1 MIYLIKEEIE
11 RWRFLMKIS
20 RQDVRNL
27 SEIHRK
33 FSEIESLYQ
42 ELSQEV
48 KQVIL
53 EMHGEH
59 FTVAHC
65 SRWGEMA
72 INDVR
77 DELEV
82 ND

>member
-1 MIYLIKEEIE
+1 MEIS
-11 RWRFLMKIS
+11 LNDKI
-20 RQDVRNL
+20 RLN
-27 SEIHRK
+27 EIHRK

-42 ELSQEV
+42 DLSSEV

-53 EMHGEH
+53 EMHEEH

-65 SRWGEMA
+65 SRWGEIA
-72 INDVR
+72 IDDVR
-77 DELEV
+77 NELEV